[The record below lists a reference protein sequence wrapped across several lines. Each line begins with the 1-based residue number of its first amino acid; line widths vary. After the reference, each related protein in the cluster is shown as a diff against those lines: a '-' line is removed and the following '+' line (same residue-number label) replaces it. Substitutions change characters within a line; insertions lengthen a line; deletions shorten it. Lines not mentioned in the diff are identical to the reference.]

1 MFSFSGFLKTLGIIL
16 LVFIGIS
23 FVLGFV
29 GLNHIGVLLAMMYLF
44 CYLLAGV
51 LAPIWNSKTPYF
63 ASFILSVTLTVLNIL
78 AAIYLLDVQ
87 VLADP
92 AEINSS
98 LVYNTALS
106 LLATFVVVKIMERK
120 RGETHA

>member
-1 MFSFSGFLKTLGIIL
+1 MFSFSGFLKTLGIVL
-16 LVFIGIS
+16 LVFIALS

-29 GLNHIGVLLAMMYLF
+29 GLNHMGALLAIMYFF

-51 LAPIWNSKTPYF
+51 LAPMWNKKTPYF
-63 ASFILSVTLTVLNIL
+63 SSFMLSVTLTVLNL
-78 AAIYLLDVQ
+78 VAAIYLLDVM

-106 LLATFVVVKIMERK
+106 LLATFVTVKIMEK
-120 RGETHA
+120 RGGETYA